1 MFRHLSAA
9 VIGLC
14 LLAVPC
20 TVQAQGATIEQARA
34 HADAIIAEAKA
45 GEWFLNITTTETP
58 TVRHVSSGM
67 TCEFIGFDDADRIH
81 LFSRGGGEDVACV
94 TWVGRTLISLY
105 ATRYMP
111 GPTEEEVLG
120 AAVTA
125 LLQNWPQAKE
135 LDREFEILLLEGQ
148 APPMMVVFDVELD
161 EGLRRSVILVR
172 NVGGWSFKARATGP
186 ADDDTAV
193 EFSTMAF
200 ALAMPGA
207 YDFVRD
213 SRD

>member
-9 VIGLC
+9 VISLC
-14 LLAVPC
+14 LLALPL
-20 TVQAQGATIEQARA
+20 TVQAQEATIEDARA

-45 GEWFLNITTTETP
+45 GEWFVNITTAETP
-58 TVRHVSSGM
+58 MVRHVPSGM
-67 TCEFIGFDDADRIH
+67 TCEFVGFDDGDRIH

-94 TWVGRTLISLY
+94 TWIGRTLVSLY
-105 ATRYMP
+105 ATRYTP
-111 GPTEEEVLG
+111 EPTEEEVLD

-148 APPMMVVFDVELD
+148 EPPMMVVFDVELD
-161 EGLRRSVILVR
+161 EGPRRSVILVR

-186 ADDDTAV
+186 TNDDTAV
-193 EFSTMAF
+193 EFGTMAF

-207 YDFVRD
+207 YESLQD
-213 SRD
+213 